1 MARRPTNPARRKRRT
16 AVCAVLLPL
25 LLAALLLVLD
35 FPFLTAQGAL
45 AATQERYAFGPGEV
59 IARFSPQQEGMPPL
73 RYYIVR
79 DGDWFAWCSV
89 ERDGLFW
96 RPGAL
101 TAACPDGEAPLAILA
116 SPAFGGRGQ
125 ELTVVSG
132 GPDVVA
138 VEAPEDQCFF
148 FTLEDPYH
156 GLPLNAS
163 PSACF
168 RVRCYDADGKL
179 LYESPYPARWL
190 EYPILDSHLKVVT
203 P

>member
-89 ERDGLFW
+89 EGDGLFW

-101 TAACPDGEAPLAILA
+101 TAACPDGEARI
-116 SPAFGGRGQ
+116 
-125 ELTVVSG
+125 V
-132 GPDVVA
+132 
-138 VEAPEDQCFF
+138 
-148 FTLEDPYH
+148 
-156 GLPLNAS
+156 
-163 PSACF
+163 
-168 RVRCYDADGKL
+168 
-179 LYESPYPARWL
+179 
-190 EYPILDSHLKVVT
+190 
-203 P
+203 